1 VLALD
6 EIIIAYKN
14 SLDQTLMF
22 GAFFQGSQDSN
33 LLTPVT
39 TNNCTIVYAG
49 NANVLSLL
57 DNDSDLLCVDINQ
70 LMQVQNY
77 TFG

>member
-57 DNDSDLLCVDINQ
+57 DNDAGSKLHFWLGRLQTELVRA
-70 LMQVQNY
+70 
-77 TFG
+77 